1 MIDVLRTRVVRLHPA
16 PGRGAVLRR
25 VRGEA
30 LSPLADCAARGTF
43 GMRAPGGEG
52 RQKQSRTA
60 AEGMTTLDTRL
71 YAWLGEPHEQRFT
84 RAFNAYYS
92 LAYPALLRR
101 LARLSRW
108 DLAQLEEIAQD
119 ALLRFFE
126 RAGRQR
132 REASDSVNSRLAELR
147 PVPLGELHA
156 RRAQGWSSDVQ
167 AFRKTVMSFRPPVAD
182 ADAAWKGE
190 IRTHGAAIPGLQ
202 HRGWMLLDEVR
213 HGLLGESDASTRT
226 PHSFTSLDAGWLE
239 EHLTQFLKDFSI
251 EDERARAAEARLPG
265 CQAFLGGVHNINL
278 KLPLLRIPTNGLLF
292 EIALSIYLDE
302 CRRRGRL
309 KRGGSMSSAS
319 AGEGPLDALYDAPGL
334 EPEVEGVFEGT
345 PVRGTADAWVGASEA
360 VELDEETR
368 LEQHDVLAK
377 FYEYLRAPLDRALER
392 CAREH
397 ASAAAERRVA
407 KMTRKFDLMMEVL
420 TLIGEGYTQVEA
432 AELLGLSRS
441 QVKYVVESV
450 QQAYEQF
457 VSGALADT
465 AAGVMAER

>member
-1 MIDVLRTRVVRLHPA
+1 
-16 PGRGAVLRR
+16 
-25 VRGEA
+25 
-30 LSPLADCAARGTF
+30 
-43 GMRAPGGEG
+43 
-52 RQKQSRTA
+52 
-60 AEGMTTLDTRL
+60 MTTLDTRL

-108 DLAQLEEIAQD
+108 DLAHLEEIAQD

-132 REASDSVNSRLAELR
+132 REASDSVNSRLAELK

-167 AFRKTVMSFRPPVAD
+167 TFRKAVMSFRPPVAD

-213 HGLLGESDASTRT
+213 HGLLGEGDASTRT
-226 PHSFTSLDAGWLE
+226 PHSFTSLDTGWLE
-239 EHLTQFLKDFSI
+239 EHLTQFVTDFSI
-251 EDERARAAEARLPG
+251 EDERARAAETRLPG
-265 CQAFLGGVHNINL
+265 CHAFVGSVHNITL

-302 CRRRGRL
+302 CRKRGRL
-309 KRGGSMSSAS
+309 KRGGSMSTASDRSADMGAT
-319 AGEGPLDALYDAPGL
+319 AGEEPLDALYDAPGL
-334 EPEVEGVFEGT
+334 DPEVEGVFEGT
-345 PVRGTADAWVGASEA
+345 PVRRTADALVGASEA

-441 QVKYVVESV
+441 QVKYVVETV

-457 VSGALADT
+457 VSGAFADT